1 MGGHGFGLEGP
12 KVGPALWEAQIRSG
26 LGEDSHET
34 ALVEI
39 PLHGLV
45 SESRPILLKGWLM
58 GCEERP
64 FYLKGSLVG
73 CGGLSGIGFG
83 LGLRGIKGDRAH
95 SHYEVAEMEVRATE
109 EASCTKV
116 SEDEGVACFHGG
128 DLRDLE
134 VFSVNARA
142 MMTDDALATEASRYD
157 SFPAIFGGDWDIF
170 SSTPSS
176 GCDQAL
182 VVGGV
187 SGSEGVDTVE
197 GVGF

>member
-95 SHYEVAEMEVRATE
+95 SHSEVAEMEVRAIE
-109 EASCTKV
+109 EASHAKV
-116 SEDEGVACFHGG
+116 SKDKGVACFHGR

-142 MMTDDALATEASRYD
+142 MMTDDVLAAEASRYD
-157 SFPAIFGGDWDIF
+157 SFPAIFGGDRDIF